1 MTNYAIATPCRSMQ
15 TVNTDKPDQFFQG
28 PEVTPAGVRYRTWTA
43 HQDVGL
49 VVYRPDG
56 TVARSIKMTP
66 ESGGFYSAVDLEG
79 KPGDLYKYRFGTSNP
94 FPDPATRYQPA
105 GVHGPSMVVENNF
118 RWGDDAWSPAGLRD
132 LTIYEL
138 HIGTFTPG
146 GTFAAAAE
154 KLRHIADA
162 GFTAIE
168 IMPVA
173 DFPGERNWGYDGV
186 CLYAPAR
193 VYGRP
198 DDFRSLIDVAHRL
211 GLTVILDV
219 VYNHFGP
226 DGNYLGAFHPGYFH
240 PTHKTPWGSA
250 FDFERPPVRYFF
262 VQNIA
267 YWMDEFHVDGFR
279 LDATHAIVDCSD
291 VHVLTEIAK
300 TAQARGGFVIAEDD
314 RNDPQLIADTDH
326 DGAGLDG
333 CWADDFHHVVNVMLT
348 GNRDAYFRNYD
359 GTVEELATTL
369 ERGWLF
375 TGQVQR
381 TSGRNRGGNPSSVRP
396 EQLIYCISNHDQVG
410 NRAFGER
417 LSHVVSPAAYRAA
430 SALVLLAPYT
440 PMVFMGQ
447 EWAATTPFQYF
458 TDHNHELG
466 QKIIA
471 GRRREFS
478 EFAGF
483 RDPGVR
489 ETIPSPQARET
500 FERSKLNWADLNSN
514 DKARVLNLY
523 RTCLKLRSSFPALR
537 DRSREKWR
545 VVTAG
550 DNVVLLIYGGQSSDR
565 AILAADLT
573 GGGISFETVSQT
585 VGCSHN
591 ELELVFDS
599 NEEEFSGTGGNAE
612 PQPRTVL
619 LRVAGV

>member
-1 MTNYAIATPCRSMQ
+1 
-15 TVNTDKPDQFFQG
+15 
-28 PEVTPAGVRYRTWTA
+28 
-43 HQDVGL
+43 
-49 VVYRPDG
+49 
-56 TVARSIKMTP
+56 MTP
-66 ESGGFYSAVDLEG
+66 ESGGFYSVLDAGG

-118 RWGDDAWSPAGLRD
+118 RWSDDAWSPANLRD
-132 LTIYEL
+132 LAIYEL
-138 HIGTFTPG
+138 HIGTFTPD
-146 GTFAAAAE
+146 GTFEAAAE
-154 KLRHIADA
+154 KLRHIAET
-162 GFTAIE
+162 GFNAIE

-193 VYGRP
+193 IYGTP
-198 DDFRSLIDVAHRL
+198 DDFRSLINAAHQA

-219 VYNHFGP
+219 VYNHLGP

-250 FDFERPPVRYFF
+250 FDFERPSVRDFF

-279 LDATHAIVDCSD
+279 LDATHAIVDSSD

-300 TAQARGGFVIAEDD
+300 LARERGGFVIAEDD
-314 RNDPQLIADTDH
+314 RNDPQLVTDTD
-326 DGAGLDG
+326 DGGMGLDG

-348 GNRDAYFRNYD
+348 GNRDAYFKNYD
-359 GTVEELATTL
+359 GTIEELVTTL
-369 ERGWLF
+369 EKGWLF

-381 TSGRNRGGNPSSVRP
+381 TSGRNRGGDPSSLRP
-396 EQLIYCISNHDQVG
+396 EQFVYCISNHDQVG

-430 SALVLLAPYT
+430 SALLLFAPYT
-440 PMVFMGQ
+440 PMAFMGQ
-447 EWAATTPFQYF
+447 EWAATTPFQFF

-483 RDPGVR
+483 RDPEVR
-489 ETIPSPQARET
+489 EKIPSPQARET
-500 FERSKLNWADLNSN
+500 FERSKLNWADLQSDEN
-514 DKARVLNLY
+514 ARVLNLY
-523 RTCLKLRSSFPALR
+523 RACLKLRSGIPTLR
-537 DRSREKWR
+537 DRSRANWR

-550 DNVVLLIYGGQSSDR
+550 DKVVLLIYGTKSADR
-565 AILAADLT
+565 AIVAADLT
-573 GGGISFETVSQT
+573 GSGISFQTLSQT
-585 VGCSHN
+585 VGCDQHQ
-591 ELELVFDS
+591 LKVIFDS
-599 NEEEFSGTGGNAE
+599 NGEEFSGPAANGE
-612 PQPRTVL
+612 QQPRTVL
-619 LRVAGV
+619 LKLAAD